1 MKQALIERA
10 IAENDIEDRDA
21 VIMIGDRLYDIEGA
35 KEAGVDSIGVLYG
48 YGSREELE
56 GAGATYIAPT
66 PYDILPFTE

>member
-35 KEAGVDSIGVLYG
+35 KEAGVDSIGETL
-48 YGSREELE
+48 RHR
-56 GAGATYIAPT
+56 
-66 PYDILPFTE
+66 ILCSKGQ